1 MRRFQEPTP
10 LGGILKMGQIYG
22 LIFDV
27 DGVIADSEAVNVRA
41 TAKAFEDILGI
52 TGVTP
57 EDFEAGIGRGAEEYV
72 KAGARSHGREISP
85 DEVKALVAARQGN
98 FLAVLRDEEL
108 PAFPGVKELI
118 DEAMASEPFEVA
130 IATSSTREKSRSVLD
145 SAKIPYGE
153 MVYVCGDD
161 ISRKKPDPEVFQV
174 ACDRLKIPPAL
185 CVVIEDAPNG
195 VEAAHA
201 AGCKCIAVT
210 NTCSSEALGEAD
222 MIVDSLCQV
231 SLCTVLPLL
240 RKS

>member
-1 MRRFQEPTP
+1 
-10 LGGILKMGQIYG
+10 MGQLYG

-41 TAKAFEDILGI
+41 TAKAFADILGI
-52 TGVTP
+52 KDVKPG
-57 EDFEAGIGRGAEEYV
+57 DFEAGIGRGAEEYV
-72 KAGARSHGREISP
+72 KAGARSHGREISQG
-85 DEVKALVAARQGN
+85 EVQALVTARQEN
-98 FLAVLRDEEL
+98 FLGILRDEEL

-118 DEAMASEPFEVA
+118 DEAMASQGFEVA
-130 IATSSTREKSRSVLD
+130 IATSSTREKSRSVLE
-145 SAKIPYGE
+145 SAKIPYRE

-174 ACDRLKIPPAL
+174 ACERLSIPPEL

-210 NTCSSEALGEAD
+210 NTCSREALGMAD
-222 MIVDSLCQV
+222 AIVSTLSEV
-231 SLCTVLPLL
+231 SLETLREVLGN
-240 RKS
+240 

>member
-1 MRRFQEPTP
+1 MTQ
-10 LGGILKMGQIYG
+10 LYG

-41 TAKAFEDILGI
+41 TARAFEDILGI
-52 TGVTP
+52 LDVNP

-85 DEVKALVAARQGN
+85 EEVQALVIARQEN
-98 FLAVLRDEEL
+98 FLAILRDEEL

-118 DEAMASEPFEVA
+118 DEAMASDAFNVA

-145 SAKIPYGE
+145 SAKIPYRE

-174 ACDRLKIPPAL
+174 ACDRLNIPPEL

-195 VEAAHA
+195 VEAAHG

-210 NTCSSEALGEAD
+210 NTCARDALEAAD
-222 MIVDSLCQV
+222 MVVNSLTEV
-231 SLCTVLPLL
+231 SLDTVRQML
-240 RKS
+240 RNRAEARC

>member
-1 MRRFQEPTP
+1 MVQSEKR
-10 LGGILKMGQIYG
+10 GILKMTQRYG

-41 TAKAFEDILGI
+41 TAKAFADILGI
-52 TGVTP
+52 TEVNP

-72 KAGARSHGREISP
+72 KAGARAHGREISP
-85 DEVKALVAARQGN
+85 GEVEALVTARQED
-98 FLAVLRDEEL
+98 FLAILREEEL

-118 DEAMASEPFEVA
+118 DEAMANRDFEVA
-130 IATSSTREKSRSVLD
+130 IATSSTREKSQSVLD
-145 SAKIPYGE
+145 SAKIPYRE

-174 ACDRLKIPPAL
+174 ACERLDIPPEL

-195 VEAAHA
+195 VDAAHA

-210 NTCSSEALGEAD
+210 NTCSRDALQAAD
-222 MIVDSLCQV
+222 MIVDSLSDVALDKIRQMV
-231 SLCTVLPLL
+231 RV
-240 RKS
+240 